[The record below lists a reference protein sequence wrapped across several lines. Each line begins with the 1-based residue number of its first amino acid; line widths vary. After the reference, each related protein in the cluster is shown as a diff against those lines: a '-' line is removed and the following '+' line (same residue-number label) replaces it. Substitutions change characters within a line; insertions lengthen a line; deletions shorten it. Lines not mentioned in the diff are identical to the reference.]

1 MRRRM
6 CVGSGLPV
14 ESQRREEQ
22 QRRERG
28 EKGSEGREKNAKKAQ
43 RQREP
48 REKLAS
54 AERNRGSTAGC
65 PGVKTR
71 TCAKRFAGDPRR
83 IRTAP
88 HVQSPGNEQD
98 STTWQLD
105 PHGGARCTEHGVHQN
120 MTQLRFIRSASP
132 ILQRLAQ
139 EKQRV
144 RKSDTV
150 PSRSRQRGRLVRFR
164 AVELQRCR
172 RQDTRKKK
180 VTLSTWPSAE
190 RDRERGQRLKSERDA

>member
-54 AERNRGSTAGC
+54 AERNRESTAGC

-120 MTQLRFIRSASP
+120 LTQLRFIRSASP
-132 ILQRLAQ
+132 ILQRLTQ

-150 PSRSRQRGRLVRFR
+150 PSRSRQGGRQVRFR

-172 RQDTRKKK
+172 RQ
-180 VTLSTWPSAE
+180 VTDSSRHCPHDHLQ
-190 RDRERGQRLKSERDA
+190 RER